1 MAKKKVQ
8 SKSVTERVRQ
18 TRSKIKGTPFKSA
31 RDLDNRSKE
40 IQHEAW
46 EQLTKAKHL
55 NDLHERPEF
64 SFVKSE
70 MVAGLEYRLSD
81 DSEYF
86 VKAFSEG
93 IGVKVSVNEKKAKTL
108 NSSPETLEAMLKAC
122 SKTFSDSYYEI
133 KGIKLPE
140 SNGESSS
147 SLIVGNLRKTKGGGD
162 T

>member
-1 MAKKKVQ
+1 MAKKKAP
-8 SKSVTERVRQ
+8 SKSVTERVKQ

-31 RDLDNRSKE
+31 RDLDSRSKE
-40 IQHEAW
+40 IQHEIW

-70 MVAGLEYRLSD
+70 LAAGLEYRLSD
-81 DSEYF
+81 DTEYF

-93 IGVKVSVNEKKAKTL
+93 VGVKVSVNEKKAKSL
-108 NSSPETLEAMLKAC
+108 NSTPETLEAMLKAC
-122 SKTFSDSYYEI
+122 SKTFSDSYYEL

-140 SNGESSS
+140 SE
-147 SLIVGNLRKTKGGGD
+147 GGQKSFLNSFSNKKS
-162 T
+162 